1 MSRPTLYLKACPR
14 CSGDISTNR
23 DRYGGYRE
31 CLQCGYM
38 IDLEESAQVEAVL
51 LARKGAEE
59 VVAETA

>member
-1 MSRPTLYLKACPR
+1 MIWYKSCPR
-14 CSGDISTNR
+14 CDSGTIVR
-23 DRYGGYRE
+23 DRDWYVQ

>member
-1 MSRPTLYLKACPR
+1 MIWYKSCPR
-14 CSGDISTNR
+14 CDSGTIVR
-23 DRYGGYRE
+23 DRDWYGWYVQ

>member
-1 MSRPTLYLKACPR
+1 
-14 CSGDISTNR
+14 
-23 DRYGGYRE
+23 
-31 CLQCGYM
+31 M